1 MRESSTAPF
10 QNSGIKLSFLME
22 HSRRTW
28 TLNVT
33 SLQVPGGIVVAAQ
46 GRIGA
51 ANAPDFA
58 AALAAAAAVAGRLV
72 VDLEGVDYL
81 SGAGIAAL
89 DDAAHSV
96 DETIVCGL
104 SEPVRITLQLAGL
117 LDTLTVEAARPDAIA
132 RLSAPPV
139 SAKPAPL
146 PRSS

>member
-1 MRESSTAPF
+1 
-10 QNSGIKLSFLME
+10 ME
-22 HSRRTW
+22 HSRRIW
-28 TLNVT
+28 TLKVT
-33 SLQVPGGIVVAAQ
+33 TLKVHGGIVIAAQ

-58 AALAAAAAVAGRLV
+58 AALAAAAAAAARVV

-89 DDAAHSV
+89 RDAAHSV
-96 DETIVCGL
+96 ETTLCGL

-117 LDTLTVEAARPDAIA
+117 LDTVAVEATRPDAIA